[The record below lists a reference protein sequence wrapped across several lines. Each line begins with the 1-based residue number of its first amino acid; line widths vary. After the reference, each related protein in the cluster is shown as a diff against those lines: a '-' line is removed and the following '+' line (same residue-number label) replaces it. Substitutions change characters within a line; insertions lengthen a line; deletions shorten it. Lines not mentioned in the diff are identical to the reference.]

1 LPPAQM
7 KHSRDD
13 APQQSEA
20 MSSAAPA
27 DLMPETLGAEIF
39 QVRHHALLRAIID
52 NISEG
57 ISIAD
62 KAGNFI
68 YTSAYSQKLFGS
80 ADDDNAKPGEW
91 THRYGI
97 FHSDERTLFETE
109 DLPIFAALKGHEA
122 RDVGMFV
129 RNPRVPEGRHVLCT
143 CLPVKDENGEL
154 LGAMSLVRDID
165 KQRKMEEEK
174 RRSEQRFQVLVETAQ
189 EGIWTIDPDWRTT
202 YVNQYMAKLL
212 GYRPEEMV
220 GRSLADFIDEEARQ
234 LAHRD
239 LERKG
244 AAPVGNAKDFRF
256 LRKDGTPVWTSLTST
271 PLFDDEGQYTGSLA
285 MVTDITQRRA
295 AEEQI
300 RQLNA
305 QLEQRIADRTAQ
317 LEFSNREL
325 EAFAYT
331 VAHDLRAPL
340 RSVASFSDALVEDCG
355 DKLDAVGRD
364 YLRRIVNGSKRMA
377 DLIDGI
383 LSLSRVNSTELAP
396 RKSDL
401 SAMAYA
407 IVEQL
412 QGAKPDRSVQ
422 VSIQDG
428 LTDEGDPQLLRVV
441 LENLLGNAW
450 KFTRD
455 RNPAEIEFSA
465 TRNDKGV
472 RVYQVRDNGA
482 GFDMAYRDKLF
493 GVFQRLHAQKEFDGN
508 GVGLATVQ
516 RIVRRH
522 GGRVWGEGE
531 PGKGARFFFTL
542 NEFPLPPRTTS
553 LFPSTK

>member
-1 LPPAQM
+1 M
-7 KHSRDD
+7 N
-13 APQQSEA
+13 
-20 MSSAAPA
+20 SSAIA
-27 DLMPETLGAEIF
+27 DLRPETLGAEIF

-62 KAGNFI
+62 KTGNFI
-68 YTSAYSQKLFGS
+68 YTSVYSQKLFGS
-80 ADDDNAKPGEW
+80 AEDDNIQPGEW
-91 THRYGI
+91 TSSYGI
-97 FHSDERTLFETE
+97 FHSDERTLFKTE
-109 DLPIFAALKGHEA
+109 ELPIFAALKGLEA

-143 CLPVKDENGEL
+143 CLPVRDEHGEL

-165 KQRKMEEEK
+165 RQRKMEEEK

-189 EGIWTIDPDWRTT
+189 EGIWTIDEHWRTT
-202 YVNQYMAKLL
+202 YVNKYMAQML
-212 GYRPEEMV
+212 GYSAEEMMGV
-220 GRSLADFIDEEARQ
+220 HLSRFVDEKNLLDARANLDQ
-234 LAHRD
+234 
-239 LERKG
+239 EG
-244 AAPVGNAKDFRF
+244 QAPQGVVEDRCFV
-256 LRKDGTPVWTSLTST
+256 RKDGTPIWTSISTT
-271 PLFDDEGQYTGSLA
+271 PLFDDEGRYTGSLA

-412 QGAKPDRSVQ
+412 QGAKQDRSVR

-531 PGKGARFFFTL
+531 PGMGARFFFTL

>member
-1 LPPAQM
+1 MNDIAL
-7 KHSRDD
+7 D
-13 APQQSEA
+13 ALQP
-20 MSSAAPA
+20 
-27 DLMPETLGAEIF
+27 DVLGKGIF
-39 QVRHHALLRAIID
+39 QVRHHALIRAIID

-57 ISIAD
+57 VAIAD
-62 KAGNFI
+62 ENGIFI
-68 YTSAYSQKLFGS
+68 YNNPFSQQVFG
-80 ADDDNAKPGEW
+80 ATENDNTRPEEW
-91 THRYGI
+91 QSRFGI
-97 FHSDERTLFETE
+97 FRPDMRTPFPLEELPVMKALQGMET
-109 DLPIFAALKGHEA
+109 
-122 RDVGMFV
+122 RDVGLFI
-129 RNPRVPEGRHVLCT
+129 RNPRVPEGRHVSCS
-143 CLPVKDENGEL
+143 CLPVRDETGRL
-154 LGAMSLVRDID
+154 LGVMALTRDID
-165 KQRKMEEEK
+165 KQHRIEEEK
-174 RRSEQRFQVLVETAQ
+174 RRTEQHFRVLVETAQ
-189 EGIWTIDPDWRTT
+189 EGIWTIDAEWRTT
-202 YVNQYMAKLL
+202 YVNQYMARML
-212 GYRPEEMV
+212 GYRADEMLGV
-220 GRSLADFIDEEARQ
+220 HLSRFFDQENMQEAR
-234 LAHRD
+234 LN
-239 LERKG
+239 LEKQDE
-244 AAPVGNAKDFRF
+244 APRGKVEDRCF
-256 LRKDGTPVWTSLTST
+256 LRKDGTPIWTSISTT
-271 PLFDDEGQYTGSLA
+271 PLFDEQGCYTGSLA

-355 DKLDAVGRD
+355 DKLDELGRD
-364 YLRRIVNGSKRMA
+364 YLRRIVNGSKRMSE
-377 DLIDGI
+377 LIDGI

-401 SAMAYA
+401 SSMARS
-407 IVEQL
+407 IIEQL
-412 QGAKPDRSVQ
+412 QGVRPERPVKVT
-422 VSIQDG
+422 IQDG
-428 LTDEGDPQLLRVV
+428 LVDQGDPQLLRMV

-465 TRNDKGV
+465 TRDEQGL
-472 RVYQVRDNGA
+472 RIYQVRDNGA
-482 GFDMAYRDKLF
+482 GFDMAYQDKLF
-493 GVFQRLHAQKEFDGN
+493 GVFQRLHAQKEFEGN

-531 PGKGARFFFTL
+531 LGKGARFFFTL

>member
-1 LPPAQM
+1 
-7 KHSRDD
+7 
-13 APQQSEA
+13 
-20 MSSAAPA
+20 MSDTALAELQPS
-27 DLMPETLGAEIF
+27 TLGTEIF
-39 QVRHHALLRAIID
+39 QVRHHALIRAIID

-57 ISIAD
+57 VSIAD
-62 KAGNFI
+62 KHGNFI
-68 YTSAYSQKLFGS
+68 YANPFSRKVFGS
-80 ADDDNAKPGEW
+80 SDEDDTKPQEW
-91 THRYGI
+91 TSRYGI
-97 FHSDERTLFETE
+97 FHSDERTLFTMEE
-109 DLPIFAALKGHEA
+109 LPIWTALKGVEI

-129 RNPRVPEGRHVLCT
+129 RNARVPEGRHVSCT
-143 CLPVKDENGEL
+143 CLPVRDERGEL

-165 KQRKMEEEK
+165 KQRRMEEEK
-174 RRSEQRFQVLVETAQ
+174 RRTEQHFRVLVETAQ
-189 EGIWTIDPDWRTT
+189 EGIWTIDEEWRTT
-202 YVNQYMAKLL
+202 YVNQYLAKLL
-212 GYRPEEMV
+212 GYVPEEMI
-220 GRSLADFIDEEARQ
+220 GRRLEDFLDAEAQAD
-234 LAHRD
+234 AHKNLD
-239 LERKG
+239 RKG
-244 AAPVGNAKDFRF
+244 AAPVGNVRDFRF
-256 LRKDGTPVWTSLTST
+256 LRKDGTAVWTSISTT
-271 PLFDDEGQYTGSLA
+271 PLFDDEGRYTGSLA

-295 AEEQI
+295 AEEEI

-305 QLEQRIADRTAQ
+305 QLEKRIADRTAQ

-355 DKLDAVGRD
+355 DKLDAQGRD

-377 DLIDGI
+377 ELIDGI
-383 LSLSRVNSTELAP
+383 LSLSRVNSTELSA
-396 RKSDL
+396 RKCDL
-401 SAMAYA
+401 SSMAHS

-412 QGAKPDRSVQ
+412 QGARPERPVR
-422 VSIQDG
+422 VLIQDS
-428 LTDEGDPQLLRVV
+428 LVDQGDPQLLRVV

-455 RNPAEIEFSA
+455 RAAAEIEFSA
-465 TRNDKGV
+465 TRDERGV

-493 GVFQRLHAQKEFDGN
+493 GVFQRLHAQKEFEGN

-531 PGKGARFFFTL
+531 LGKGARFFFTL

>member
-1 LPPAQM
+1 MNDTAHAEFRP
-7 KHSRDD
+7 D
-13 APQQSEA
+13 A
-20 MSSAAPA
+20 
-27 DLMPETLGAEIF
+27 LGAEIF

-57 ISIAD
+57 VSIAD
-62 KAGNFI
+62 EQGHFI
-68 YTSAYSQKLFGS
+68 YSNPFSQRVFGTPEK
-80 ADDDNAKPGEW
+80 DDTRPEEW
-91 THRYGI
+91 SSRFGI
-97 FHSDERTLFETE
+97 FHPDERTLFPVEA
-109 DLPIFAALKGHEA
+109 LPIWSALKGAEV

-129 RNPRVPEGRHVLCT
+129 RNPRVPEGRHVSCS
-143 CLPVKDENGEL
+143 CIPVRDETGRI
-154 LGAMSLVRDID
+154 LGAMALTRDIST
-165 KQRKMEEEK
+165 QRRMEEEK
-174 RRSEQRFQVLVETAQ
+174 RRTEQHFRVLVETAQ
-189 EGIWTIDPDWRTT
+189 EGIWTIDEQWNTT
-202 YVNQYMAKLL
+202 YVNRYMAKLL
-212 GYRPEEMV
+212 GYLPEEIL
-220 GRSLADFIDEEARQ
+220 GKRLESFLDAEAQ
-234 LAHRD
+234 AEAHRNLD
-239 LERKG
+239 RKG
-244 AAPVGNAKDFRF
+244 AAPVVNVRDFRF
-256 LRKDGTPVWTSLTST
+256 LRKDGTYVWTTISTT
-271 PLFDDEGQYTGSLA
+271 PLFDDQGCYTGSLA
-285 MVTDITQRRA
+285 MVTDITARRA
-295 AEEQI
+295 AEEQV

-355 DKLDAVGRD
+355 DKLDEVGRD
-364 YLRRIVNGSKRMA
+364 YLRRIVGGSKRMA
-377 DLIDGI
+377 ELIDGI

-396 RKSDL
+396 RRCDL
-401 SAMAYA
+401 SSMAHS
-407 IVEQL
+407 IIEQL
-412 QGAKPDRSVQ
+412 QGLQPERSVR
-422 VSIQDG
+422 VMIQDG
-428 LTDEGDPQLLRVV
+428 LVDQGDPQLLRVV

-455 RNPAEIEFSA
+455 RKPAELEFSA
-465 TRNDKGV
+465 TRDERGL

-493 GVFQRLHAQKEFDGN
+493 GVFQRLHAQKEFEGN

-531 PGKGARFFFTL
+531 LGKGAWFFFTL

-553 LFPSTK
+553 LFPGTK